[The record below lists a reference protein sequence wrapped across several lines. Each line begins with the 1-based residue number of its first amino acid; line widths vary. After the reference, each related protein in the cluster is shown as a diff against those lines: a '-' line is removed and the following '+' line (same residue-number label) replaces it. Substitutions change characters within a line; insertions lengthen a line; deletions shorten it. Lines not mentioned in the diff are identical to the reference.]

1 MASYGHQVLRLPLY
15 HPELNPIEKIWASV
29 KNWVAERN
37 ITFKLKEVECLVRKR
52 FSEITINNWAAICR
66 HVAKTEDEY
75 ILREAMLDEALEQF
89 DFIVNTSSSDESFE
103 ECSEDEQTKVDD
115 LGVEFLSSDE
125 EN

>member
-37 ITFKLKEVECLVRKR
+37 ITFKLKDVECLVRKR
-52 FSEITINNWAAICR
+52 FSEIT
-66 HVAKTEDEY
+66 KTEDEY